1 MSGLEI
7 ALVIL
12 IAVWTFI
19 FALIAIALLVI
30 FFSIRR
36 ALKKAN
42 QILDET
48 EEKARQV
55 DLPSKIV
62 IASILGFM
70 AKNSV
75 GILKGFFRKK

>member
-12 IAVWTFI
+12 VAVWTFI

-30 FFSIRR
+30 FLSIRR
-36 ALKKAN
+36 ALRKAN

-62 IASILGFM
+62 VASILGFM

-75 GILKGFFRKK
+75 GILKEFFRKK